1 MPRYFKASTE
11 CALREAIVRIADIS
25 TENEKILRV
34 DVYAEGQIRVSGTGN
49 TDQPSYRG
57 QFQTN
62 EVRLDCYDRAGPRT
76 EKEPPWGLAI
86 IRRSGLVAPK
96 PALGAN
102 ARARGASAPVQIPGA
117 TPAPGLLPSAANVS
131 ATALTVATQA
141 NLPNPQ
147 PLPEEG
153 APASAVAEPPAVSQ
167 PKRDS
172 MIECAQYTGSP
183 ASGTSAATNAPSDS
197 QLQQAQARSTQV
209 QGGEPQRPEI
219 DLPPI
224 EGTPGVQVPNL
235 SPNPEDLPPNIEP
248 LPDADGSIS
257 VPPLPRS
264 GPPQGGSAAP
274 ARARNSRSCPSVREP
289 SERPHYFPVAVG
301 SSRSCNCRPRLTVS
315 SLTSVAVAS
324 IS

>member
-1 MPRYFKASTE
+1 M
-11 CALREAIVRIADIS
+11 
-25 TENEKILRV
+25 
-34 DVYAEGQIRVSGTGN
+34 
-49 TDQPSYRG
+49 
-57 QFQTN
+57 
-62 EVRLDCYDRAGPRT
+62 
-76 EKEPPWGLAI
+76 
-86 IRRSGLVAPK
+86 
-96 PALGAN
+96 
-102 ARARGASAPVQIPGA
+102 
-117 TPAPGLLPSAANVS
+117 
-131 ATALTVATQA
+131 ATQA

-167 PKRDS
+167 PKRDP
-172 MIECAQYTGSP
+172 MIERAQYTGSP

-209 QGGEPQRPEI
+209 QGGEPQPPEI

-224 EGTPGVQVPNL
+224 EGTPGVQVPKL

-274 ARARNSRSCPSVREP
+274 GAGQK
-289 SERPHYFPVAVG
+289 FPVVPISPGTQRTTSLFPRSGRQLQIVQLPATPDGVDTYICRGGINIVTQSPKSGTIDIEADEAVIWRG
-301 SSRSCNCRPRLTVS
+301 PDREKGATCDRPQRRDLGRR
-315 SLTSVAVAS
+315 
-324 IS
+324 